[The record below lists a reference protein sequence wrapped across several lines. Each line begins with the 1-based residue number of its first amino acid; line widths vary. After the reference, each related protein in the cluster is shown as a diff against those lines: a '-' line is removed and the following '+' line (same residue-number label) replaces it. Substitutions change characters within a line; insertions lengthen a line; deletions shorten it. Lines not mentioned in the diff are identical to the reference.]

1 MPSGKR
7 MGNESI
13 CVLAM
18 RCLLAFLQHL
28 FGTGQQRLLLVGPHA
43 VQSSREGSHQG
54 QQIVRQFLLRRF
66 FCSWFQNGE
75 GHAKTRKQDIYIFLP
90 ESRQAIRRG
99 DRNFADLI
107 LYDQREQARKVPA
120 ACFESRA
127 NVLAAQAFV
136 PQLVLS

>member
-1 MPSGKR
+1 MMSLIAGRLASSRRRASACMPSGKR

-66 FCSWFQNGE
+66 FFSWFQNG
-75 GHAKTRKQDIYIFLP
+75 
-90 ESRQAIRRG
+90 
-99 DRNFADLI
+99 
-107 LYDQREQARKVPA
+107 
-120 ACFESRA
+120 
-127 NVLAAQAFV
+127 
-136 PQLVLS
+136 